1 MKLRKPRIALIGAGR
16 MGSALLRGW
25 ATCNGF
31 APEGSV
37 LVVDPNCSDSVRQ
50 LVEDNSGRVVSATD
64 KDSLTKLEVLVLAVK
79 PQAFNDVAQ
88 KLAPIL
94 PKNVLIISIIAGT
107 TIDRINNLFGSRA
120 IVRAMPNIAAEIG
133 KSVTVICNNSEV
145 NAKHIARVETLLGT
159 VGSLEHLEDERL
171 MDAVTA
177 VSGSGPAYFF
187 LLVEALAAA
196 GQAEGLPEELAR
208 KLAGE
213 TLIGSGALFESRQQ
227 TPSSIRADVTSSGG
241 TTAAALDVMMG
252 NGAFAEMIRN
262 AVSASTRRS
271 IHLRNSG

>member
-1 MKLRKPRIALIGAGR
+1 MRLRKPRIALIGAGR
-16 MGSALLRGW
+16 MGGSLLRGW
-25 ATCNGF
+25 AVNGGF

-37 LVVDPNCSDSVRQ
+37 LVVDPNCSDSISQ
-50 LVEDNSGRVVSATD
+50 LVEENSGRVVASTD

-79 PQAFNDVAQ
+79 PQIFNEVAH
-88 KLAPIL
+88 KLAPML
-94 PKNVLIISIIAGT
+94 PKDVLIISIIAGT
-107 TIDRINNLFGSRA
+107 TIDRISNLFGPRA

-145 NAKHIARVETLLGT
+145 NSKHTEKVDRLLGA
-159 VGSLEHLEDERL
+159 VGSLEHIEDERL

-196 GQAEGLPEELAR
+196 GQAEGLPEALAR
-208 KLAGE
+208 KLASE
-213 TLIGSGALFESRQQ
+213 TLIGSGSLFEARQQ

-262 AVSASTRRS
+262 AVSAATRRS

>member
-16 MGSALLRGW
+16 MGGALLRGW
-25 ATCNGF
+25 SAKNGF
-31 APEGSV
+31 KPEGSV
-37 LVVDPNCSDSVRQ
+37 LVVDPNCNDSISQ
-50 LVEDNSGRVVSATD
+50 LVDENSGRVASSID
-64 KDSLTKLEVLVLAVK
+64 KDNLTKLEVLVLAIK
-79 PQAFNDVAQ
+79 PQAFNEVAK
-88 KLAPIL
+88 KLAPML
-94 PKNVLIISIIAGT
+94 PKNVLVISIIAGT
-107 TIDRINNLFGSRA
+107 TIDRIANLFGNRP

-133 KSVTVICNNSEV
+133 KSVTVVCCNNHV
-145 NAKHIARVETLLGT
+145 NSKHMEKVHKLLGA
-159 VGSLEHLEDERL
+159 VGSIEQIDDERL

-187 LLVEALAAA
+187 LLVEALVAA

-208 KLAGE
+208 KLASE
-213 TLIGSGALFESRQQ
+213 TLIGSGALYEARQQ
-227 TPSSIRADVTSSGG
+227 TPSELRAEVTSSGG

-262 AVSASTRRS
+262 AVSAATRRG